1 MFMKK
6 LISAMMALTLVLTCF
21 AGCGKKERD
30 TSTLAMYTENYSVTK
45 SMLTYCFNSQYLSFV
60 TANRENLEAYGLDTT
75 QPLDKQECPL
85 NNANWYD
92 YFMDVAKSRLEQC
105 LIVAEKATADGKK
118 LSEAEEKAIEAEL
131 EVLKSE
137 AKKKK
142 LIVILSIVLAV
153 LLVGGAASYI
163 FYFEPNARYTEAVDL
178 YNDGKYEEASTLFA
192 ELGNFKDSAD
202 RVTQCDTA
210 IKQEKYD
217 AAMKKAENNKYAE
230 AISMLTELG
239 DFADSKAKI
248 TELENKYYGLLQQIY
263 AYVARGFETDT
274 LLANCVYNVLWTS
287 DLYDAYD
294 SVAMSHL
301 YGGTSYR
308 TYYYFSRYSNGYA
321 YVVEYDTADAFVSL
335 LDLTNDNAVDIDL
348 LLLGVENP
356 PQKYKALYDKVKS
369 MCSTYS
375 KFHNYVSKEPS
386 VSYSSYESTSKSHQ
400 SSVKNAMDAAKK
412 ADSKIADKVSAYE
425 WN

>member
-1 MFMKK
+1 M
-6 LISAMMALTLVLTCF
+6 T
-21 AGCGKKERD
+21 D
-30 TSTLAMYTENYSVTK
+30 TPENEVIDTAASDVEAVNSPATENGAEAVP
-45 SMLTYCFNSQYLSFV
+45 SMPVLCWNCGEPLEQDQLFCPKCGSKADAPLEKNNSIAEFN
-60 TANRENLEAYGLDTT
+60 E
-75 QPLDKQECPL
+75 
-85 NNANWYD
+85 NNA
-92 YFMDVAKSRLEQC
+92 
-105 LIVAEKATADGKK
+105 KK
-118 LSEAEEKAIEAEL
+118 K
-131 EVLKSE
+131 K

-153 LLVGGAASYI
+153 LLVGGTASYI
-163 FYFEPNARYTEAVDL
+163 FYFEPNTRYTEAVDL

-217 AAMKKAENNKYAE
+217 AAMKKAENNKYGE

-239 DFADSKAKI
+239 DFSDSKSKI

-335 LDLTNDNAVDIDL
+335 LDLTNDNAVDLDL

-375 KFHNYVSKEPS
+375 KFHDYVSKEPS

-400 SSVKNAMDAAKK
+400 TSVKNAMDAAKK
-412 ADSKIADKVSAYE
+412 ADAKIADKVSAYE